1 MTLTNSER
9 VDKQQLV
16 GIQHRI
22 RKNEGPVI
30 GSGGQSAHRPPICYN
45 LLQYNIHGTPTCQ
58 GTVAIVWISES
69 SASSLLGLKKI
80 MLHAAG
86 GSEAQWMWTQTQL
99 GGHSRYIQ
107 IYTKHP
113 TKTVWFIVIGVKTT
127 QNHVPSPGCGTH
139 LDPLES
145 TGHAHAPASLRSHGP
160 PISRSARGLLGTP

>member
-80 MLHAAG
+80 MLPAAG

-99 GGHSRYIQ
+99 GGHSRYI
-107 IYTKHP
+107 Y
-113 TKTVWFIVIGVKTT
+113 KTSHQNCLVYCDRR
-127 QNHVPSPGCGTH
+127 QNHPESCAVSGVRDPPG
-139 LDPLES
+139 S
-145 TGHAHAPASLRSHGP
+145 T
-160 PISRSARGLLGTP
+160 